1 MNARAI
7 ERRLGALEQ
16 VLKPVLRRRYVWW
29 EPGDPEPQAE
39 PGEQLTIISWMWP
52 DEEPAEPPST
62 AWQERP
68 PDWQAPPTGPL

>member
-7 ERRLGALEQ
+7 ERRLGAREQ
-16 VLKPVLRRRYVWW
+16 VLKAPLRRRCVWR

-52 DEEPAEPPST
+52 DEEPAEPPPG
-62 AWQERP
+62 ARP
-68 PDWQAPPTGPL
+68 ETP